1 MSDKQVIIKK
11 MKAAILAELHQE
23 LIIDTIELPSELNY
37 GQVLVK
43 VLYSSI
49 CGSQIGEIEGVKGE
63 DKYLPHLLGHEGSG
77 RVVEVGPGVRTVQKD
92 DHVVL
97 HWKKGSGID
106 AQMPKY
112 KWKGKC
118 LNAGAI
124 TSFNEY
130 AVISENRLT
139 SIPKDFDL
147 QHAAL
152 LGCAVLTGLGVVT
165 NDAKLKIGESIVV
178 LGAGGVGLNVIQ
190 GATMVSAHPIIA
202 VDLYDKKLD
211 LAKSF
216 GATHTINAKKSDVKE
231 EILNILG
238 LEGADVIVENTGNVS
253 LIELAYDLT
262 KAQGRTILVG
272 VPKHG
277 HKASLYTLPVHFGK
291 VLSGSHGGEACPE
304 KDIPRYVNLVKAG
317 KLQLDGLV
325 TQHFDFKDINV
336 AIGQMKAGEVTG
348 RCMLKISEP

>member
-1 MSDKQVIIKK
+1 MSNKQIIIKE
-11 MKAAILAELHQE
+11 MKAAILAELHQD
-23 LIIDTIELPSELNY
+23 LVVDTIQLPSTLTY

-49 CGSQIGEIEGVKGE
+49 CGSQIGEIDGAKGE

-77 RVVEVGPGVRTVQKD
+77 EVLEIGPGVQTVMKG

-112 KWKGKC
+112 KWKGRC

-139 SIPKDFDL
+139 SIPKDFDS

-152 LGCAVLTGLGVVT
+152 LGCAVLTGLGVIT
-165 NDAKLKIGESIVV
+165 NDAQVKIGESIVA

-190 GATMVSAHPIIA
+190 GASMVSAHPIIA
-202 VDLYDKKLD
+202 VDLYDKKLE
-211 LAKSF
+211 LARSF
-216 GATHTINAKKSDVKE
+216 GATHTLNAKNTDVKK
-231 EILNILG
+231 EIMNILG
-238 LEGADVIVENTGNVS
+238 SDGADVIVENTGNVD
-253 LIELAYDLT
+253 LIEMAYELT
-262 KAQGRTILVG
+262 KPQGRTILVG

-277 HKASLYTLPVHFGK
+277 QKASLYTLPVHFGK
-291 VLSGSHGGEACPE
+291 ILSGSHGGEAKPE
-304 KDIPRYVNLVKAG
+304 KDIPRYINLVNAG
-317 KLQLDGLV
+317 KLQLDGLI
-325 TQHFDFKDINV
+325 THHFDFNDINL
-336 AIGQMKAGEVTG
+336 AIRQMKAGEVTG
-348 RCMLKISEP
+348 RCMLKMC